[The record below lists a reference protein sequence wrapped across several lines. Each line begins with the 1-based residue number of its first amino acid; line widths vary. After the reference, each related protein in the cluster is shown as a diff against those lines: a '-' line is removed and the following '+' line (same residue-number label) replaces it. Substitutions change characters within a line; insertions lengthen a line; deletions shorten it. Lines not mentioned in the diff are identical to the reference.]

1 MLHMKDQGILGGL
14 HPAIKLLL
22 LVMVMLVST
31 LVVFL
36 IGFIIAL
43 PFWGEGL
50 LQGMDMTGVGDL
62 NQLRYLQLLSH
73 IGMFVVS
80 SIVFGLLVGG
90 RPFYYLQAHKKPLA
104 SGMLISVL
112 IMLAA
117 LPLVNYVMELNQQMS
132 LPESL
137 RTLEEWMRQAEDAA
151 QVMTERF
158 LQVTTYQGL
167 LFNIFLIAIVPAV
180 GEEFIFRGA
189 LQRIFHQWSRNAHV
203 AVIISALIFSAIH
216 FQFYG
221 FLPRFVLGLV
231 LGYMMVT
238 TGNIWVPV
246 MGHFFN
252 NAAAVITFFIVHN
265 YTEMD
270 PEAVGSQSFGF
281 LLALISLVL
290 VVVFFRMLAW
300 YSGRD
305 RQQPAG
311 TASGLP

>member
-1 MLHMKDQGILGGL
+1 MKDQGILGGL
-14 HPAIKLLL
+14 HPAVKLLL

-36 IGFIIAL
+36 LGFIIAL
-43 PFWGEGL
+43 PFWGGGL

-62 NQLRYLQLLSH
+62 NQVRYLQLLSH
-73 IGMFVVS
+73 IGMFVLS
-80 SIVFGLLVGG
+80 SLVFALLVGG
-90 RPFYYLQAHKKPLA
+90 RPLRYLKAHKNPTGRGIL
-104 SGMLISVL
+104 LSVL

-167 LFNIFLIAIVPAV
+167 LFNIFLIAIVPAI

-203 AVIISALIFSAIH
+203 AVIITALIFSAIH

-290 VVVFFRMLAW
+290 VVVFFRMLSW

-305 RQQPAG
+305 RQQPGG

>member
-1 MLHMKDQGILGGL
+1 MKDQGILGGL

-50 LQGMDMTGVGDL
+50 LQRMDMTGVGDL

-90 RPFYYLQAHKKPLA
+90 RPFHYLQAHKKPLA

-112 IMLAA
+112 IMLAV

-305 RQQPAG
+305 RQQPGG